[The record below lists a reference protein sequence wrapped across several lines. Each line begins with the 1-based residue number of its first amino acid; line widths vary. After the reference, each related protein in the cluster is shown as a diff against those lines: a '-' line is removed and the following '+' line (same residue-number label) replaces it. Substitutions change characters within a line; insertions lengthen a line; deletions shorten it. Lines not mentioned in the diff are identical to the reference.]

1 MRGLMMDVPLMI
13 SSILEHASRFT
24 GDQEIITRTVEGPIH
39 RYTYRDL
46 AARSAQLAYA
56 LRALGVEPSDRV
68 ATLAW
73 NTYRHVELYYGVAGI
88 GAVCH
93 TVNPRL
99 YRDQIAYIMNH
110 ADDGYVFVDLTFVPL
125 LEALAPQLPRVRG
138 YVILTGE
145 DTMPPTPLP
154 GALCYETLIAGR
166 PTAID
171 WPLFDEYTASGL
183 CYTSGTTGDPKG
195 VLYSHRST
203 VLHALVSAI
212 PESSRRRETTAC
224 MMPIVPMYHVNGWG
238 YPHVAPMMGAKLV
251 LAGPAHDGESLYQ
264 LIETEGV
271 QIAAGVPTVWQGLL
285 DYMTAT
291 GKELTAL
298 HVARIGGSAA
308 PPAMIDAFERRGI
321 EVTHGWGMT
330 ETSPLCTNGS
340 IARKHRDAPNR
351 MEYQRKAGRSLFG
364 TQMRVVDESDNVVRD
379 DGVSRGE
386 LQVRGPWIAG
396 AYYENEPAT
405 RAQFTDDGWFK
416 TGDIM
421 SLDADGYLTVH
432 DRSKDV
438 IKSGGEWISSIDL
451 ENAAVGHP
459 DIAEAGAIAIPHPR
473 WGERPLLVVVRRP
486 GNSLDAA
493 GVLAYLQDKVAKW
506 WLPDEVVF
514 VDEMPHTATG
524 KISKKALRERYAAGV
539 LSTSS

>member
-1 MRGLMMDVPLMI
+1 MRGLMMDVPLTI
-13 SSILEHASRFT
+13 SSVLEHASRFT
-24 GDQEIITRTVEGPIH
+24 GDQEIVSRSVEGPIH

-46 AARSAQLAYA
+46 AARSAQLAHA
-56 LRALGVEPSDRV
+56 LRGLDVQPGERV

-99 YRDQIAYIMNH
+99 HRDQIAYVMNH
-110 ADDGYVFVDLTFVPL
+110 ADDGYVFADLTFVPL
-125 LEALAPQLPRVRG
+125 LEALASQLPRVRG
-138 YVILTGE
+138 YVILSGE
-145 DTMPPTPLP
+145 DTMPPTAL
-154 GALCYETLIAGR
+154 ANVLCYETLIGDR
-166 PTAID
+166 PATIE
-171 WPLFDEYTASGL
+171 WPVFDEHTASGL
-183 CYTSGTTGDPKG
+183 CYTSGTTGVPKG

-212 PESSRRRETTAC
+212 PETSRRRETTAC
-224 MMPIVPMYHVNGWG
+224 MLPIVPMYHVNGWG
-238 YPHVAPMMGAKLV
+238 YPHVAPMFGAKLV
-251 LAGPAHDGESLYQ
+251 LAGPAHDGASLYE
-264 LIETEGV
+264 LIESEGV

-285 DYMTAT
+285 DYLTAT
-291 GKELTAL
+291 GKELSSL

-351 MEYQRKAGRSLFG
+351 MDYQRKAGRSLFG
-364 TQMRVVDESDNVVRD
+364 TQMRVVDVAGNVLPD
-379 DGVSRGE
+379 DGVSQGE

-396 AYYENEPAT
+396 AYYGNEAAT

-416 TGDIM
+416 TGDII
-421 SLDADGYLTVH
+421 SLDADGYLTVN
-432 DRSKDV
+432 DRVKDV

-451 ENAAVGHP
+451 ENAAAGHP
-459 DIAEAGAIAIPHPR
+459 EIAEAAAIAIPHPR
-473 WGERPLLVVVRRP
+473 WGERPLLVAVLRP
-486 GNSLDAA
+486 GSSLDAA
-493 GVLAYLQDKVAKW
+493 GVIAYLKDKVVKW
-506 WLPDEVVF
+506 WLPDDVAF
-514 VDEMPHTATG
+514 IDEMPHTATG
-524 KISKKALRERYAAGV
+524 KISKRILRERYAAGI
-539 LSTSS
+539 LSS